1 MEPRHLTLAVLR
13 LMTGAAALGLVLG
26 PVQAASISV
35 REVQDS
41 NALVMTAEIA
51 LQRDD
56 CGRAA
61 ANYAVAAQRLTD
73 AKLAERAAGV
83 ALDCGQYQAAERAAA
98 RWRQLTPTDPGAL
111 RAAMRAELGLYKIDD
126 ARTDFEGWIRSGG
139 ALAPAKGGRPGGNA
153 RGSGTANGGANGAAN
168 GAGDG
173 GSAASAAGA
182 DDGLAEQMGQVASEA
197 GVSATLAMVRGAQVP
212 RLQSGQAQLALAD
225 LAFDGWNYRE
235 ALQYGQR
242 ALTAGAE
249 RAPTQLL
256 LARAHAGLGEA
267 DQAVA
272 AAGAART
279 AAPKDQSFAAADV
292 LILLGRER
300 EARAALESLR
310 ETTALRPQA
319 DRRLG
324 LLAFDRGDY
333 SEAQSVFSALLK
345 DPESSGIAV
354 YYLAAI
360 AERRGETTN
369 ALRGYQMLTGT
380 GLEAAARGRA
390 ANILYKAGQRD
401 DALALLQAKDDA
413 TPAARL
419 EAEIAQA
426 QLLSNGGEGEQ
437 ALARIDDVLA
447 RFPGHPDVLYQKSI
461 LLEKAGRTDAAI
473 AQLEALYKDRP
484 QDGAISNAL
493 GFILADHNRDL
504 TRAQRLINS
513 ALKAEP
519 DNPAILDS
527 LGWLQYRRGMLQA
540 ALPQLERAFRLDQ
553 DGDIGAHWGEVLWAL
568 GDKAKAREIWNRA
581 LMVDPDNELVKAAQQ
596 RAGVPS
602 LSLQGT
608 GTSI

>member
-1 MEPRHLTLAVLR
+1 MQPRHLILAVLQ
-13 LMTGAAALGLVLG
+13 LLSAAALMCA
-26 PVQAASISV
+26 PPTPATASSTAQ
-35 REVQDS
+35 RETEDS
-41 NALVMTAEIA
+41 NALVLTAEIA

-61 ANYAVAAQRLTD
+61 ANYTTAAQRLAD
-73 AKLAERAAGV
+73 AKLAERATGV

-98 RWRQLTPTDPGAL
+98 RWRQLMPGDPAAL
-111 RAAMRAELGLYKIDD
+111 RAVMRADLGLYKIDD
-126 ARTDFEGWIRSGG
+126 ARTAFESWIKSGG
-139 ALAPAKGGRPGGNA
+139 GIAPVKGSR
-153 RGSGTANGGANGAAN
+153 GTA
-168 GAGDG
+168 
-173 GSAASAAGA
+173 
-182 DDGLAEQMGQVASEA
+182 DDNLAEQVSQVAQES
-197 GVSATLAMVRGAQVP
+197 GVSATFAMLRGAQGE
-212 RLQSGQAQLALAD
+212 RLQSGRAQLALAD

-235 ALQYGQR
+235 ALQYAQR
-242 ALTAGAE
+242 ALSAGAE

-279 AAPKDQSFAAADV
+279 AAPKDQSFAAVDV

-300 EARAALESLR
+300 EARMALESLR
-310 ETTALRPQA
+310 DTAALRPQA
-319 DRRLG
+319 ERRLG
-324 LLAFDRGDY
+324 LMAFDRGDY
-333 SEAQSVFSALLK
+333 DEAQSVFSTLVK
-345 DPESSGIAV
+345 DQESSVIAV

-360 AERRGETTN
+360 AERRGESAA
-369 ALRGYQMLTGT
+369 ALRGYQMLSGT
-380 GLEAAARGRA
+380 GLEAAARSRA
-390 ANILYKAGQRD
+390 ATILYKAGQRS
-401 DALALLQAKDDA
+401 DALELLQPKDDA
-413 TPAARL
+413 TPATRL

-426 QLLSNGGEGEQ
+426 QLLSNGGEGDQ

-473 AQLEALYKDRP
+473 AQLEGLYRERP
-484 QDGAISNAL
+484 QDSAISNAL
-493 GFILADHNRDL
+493 GFILADHDRDL
-504 TRAQRLINS
+504 PRAQRLITA

-527 LGWLQYRRGMLQA
+527 MGWLQYRRGMLQA
-540 ALPQLERAFRLDQ
+540 ALPLLERAFRLDQ

-568 GDKAKAREIWNRA
+568 GDKTKARETWNRA
-581 LMVDPDNELVKAAQQ
+581 LMVDPDNALVKAAQQ

-602 LSLQGT
+602 LPIQGT

>member
-1 MEPRHLTLAVLR
+1 MEPRHLTLAVLQ
-13 LMTGAAALGLVLG
+13 LLTGAALACVPLGAAL
-26 PVQAASISV
+26 ASSASL
-35 REVQDS
+35 RETEDS
-41 NALVMTAEIA
+41 NALIMTAEIA
-51 LQRDD
+51 LQRND

-61 ANYAVAAQRLTD
+61 ANYTIAAQRLSD

-98 RWRQLTPTDPGAL
+98 RWRQLTPTEPAAL
-111 RAAMRAELGLYKIDD
+111 RAAMRADLGLFKVDD
-126 ARTDFEGWIRSGG
+126 ARSAFEGWMKNGG
-139 ALAPAKGGRPGGNA
+139 GVGAIKGRGRGADA
-153 RGSGTANGGANGAAN
+153 RGAGAA
-168 GAGDG
+168 AGSDDNI
-173 GSAASAAGA
+173 A
-182 DDGLAEQMGQVASEA
+182 DQLDQVALEA
-197 GVSATLAMVRGAQVP
+197 GVPATLAMLRGAQVT
-212 RLQSGQAQLALAD
+212 RLQTGRAQLALASI
-225 LAFDGWNYRE
+225 AFDGWNYRE

-242 ALTAGAE
+242 ALSAGAE

-267 DQAVA
+267 EQAVA
-272 AAGAART
+272 AAGAARS

-300 EARAALESLR
+300 EARMALESLR
-310 ETTALRPQA
+310 DTVALRPQA

-333 SEAQSVFSALLK
+333 DEAQSVFSALLK
-345 DPESSGIAV
+345 DADSSGIAV

-360 AERRGETTN
+360 AERRGETAA
-369 ALRGYQMLTGT
+369 ALRGYQMLSGT
-380 GLEAAARGRA
+380 GLEAAARTRA
-390 ANILYKAGQRD
+390 ATLLYKEGQRA
-401 DALALLQAKDDA
+401 DALALLQAKEDA

-419 EAEIAQA
+419 GAEIAQA
-426 QLLSNGGEGEQ
+426 QLLSNGGEGDQ

-447 RFPGHPDVLYQKSI
+447 RFPGHPDVLYQKAI

-473 AQLEALYKDRP
+473 AQLEALYRERP
-484 QDGAISNAL
+484 QDGAICNGL
-493 GFILADHNRDL
+493 GFILADHKREL
-504 TRAQRLINS
+504 SRAERLINS
-513 ALKAEP
+513 ALKSEP

-540 ALPQLERAFRLDQ
+540 ALPLLERAFRLDQ

-568 GDKAKAREIWNRA
+568 GDRAKARQTWNRA
-581 LMVDPDNELVKAAQQ
+581 LMVDPDNALVKAAQQ

-602 LSLQGT
+602 LPVQGT

>member
-1 MEPRHLTLAVLR
+1 MELRHLTLAALQ
-13 LMTGAAALGLVLG
+13 LTTGAAALCAMLG
-26 PVQAASISV
+26 SALAASASMRDV
-35 REVQDS
+35 EDS

-61 ANYAVAAQRLTD
+61 ANYTVAAQRLAD
-73 AKLAERAAGV
+73 AKLAERATGV
-83 ALDCGQYQAAERAAA
+83 ALDCGQFQAAERAAA
-98 RWRQLTPTDPGAL
+98 RWRQLTPSDPAAL
-111 RAAMRAELGLYKIDD
+111 RAAMRANLGLYKIDD
-126 ARTDFEGWIRSGG
+126 ARSAFEGWISNGG
-139 ALAPAKGGRPGGNA
+139 GLAPVK
-153 RGSGTANGGANGAAN
+153 RGQRGHEAHGSDNNGAS
-168 GAGDG
+168 
-173 GSAASAAGA
+173 GSSAAGA
-182 DDGLAEQMGQVASEA
+182 AAADDNIAEQMSQVALES
-197 GVSATLAMVRGAQVP
+197 GVPATLAMVRGTQVA
-212 RLQSGQAQLALAD
+212 RLQSGRAQLALGD

-242 ALTAGAE
+242 ALSAGAE

-267 DQAVA
+267 DLAVA
-272 AAGAART
+272 AAGAARS
-279 AAPKDQSFAAADV
+279 AAPKEQSFAAADV

-300 EARAALESLR
+300 DARMALESLR
-310 ETTALRPQA
+310 DTAALRPQA
-319 DRRLG
+319 ERRLG
-324 LLAFDRGDY
+324 LLAFERGDY
-333 SEAQSVFSALLK
+333 GEAQNVFSALLK

-360 AERRGETTN
+360 AERRGEVAS
-369 ALRGYQMLTGT
+369 ALHGYQMLSGT
-380 GLEAAARGRA
+380 GLEAAARSRA
-390 ANILYKAGQRD
+390 ATLLYKEGQRN

-413 TPAARL
+413 PPATRL

-426 QLLSNGGEGEQ
+426 QLLANGGEGDQ

-447 RFPGHPDVLYQKSI
+447 RFPGHPDVLYQKAV

-473 AQLEALYKDRP
+473 AQLEMLYRDRP
-484 QDGAISNAL
+484 QDSAISNAL
-493 GFILADHNRDL
+493 GFILTDHNRDL
-504 TRAQRLINS
+504 SRAQRLINS
-513 ALKAEP
+513 ALKSEP

-540 ALPQLERAFRLDQ
+540 ALPLLERAFRLDQ

-568 GDKAKAREIWNRA
+568 GDKTKARETWNRA
-581 LMVDPDNELVKAAQQ
+581 LMIDPDNALIKAAQQ

>member
-1 MEPRHLTLAVLR
+1 MC
-13 LMTGAAALGLVLG
+13 AAPG
-26 PVQAASISV
+26 QAWGSSSAQ
-35 REVQDS
+35 RESEDS
-41 NALVMTAEIA
+41 NALVLTAEIA

-61 ANYAVAAQRLTD
+61 ANYTIAAQRLAD
-73 AKLAERAAGV
+73 AKLAERATGV

-98 RWRQLTPTDPGAL
+98 RWRQLTPGDPAAL
-111 RAAMRAELGLYKIDD
+111 RAVMRADLGLYKIDD
-126 ARTDFEGWIRSGG
+126 ARTAFESWIKSGG
-139 ALAPAKGGRPGGNA
+139 GVAPVKGSR
-153 RGSGTANGGANGAAN
+153 GTA
-168 GAGDG
+168 
-173 GSAASAAGA
+173 
-182 DDGLAEQMGQVASEA
+182 DDNLAEQVSQVAQES
-197 GVSATLAMVRGAQVP
+197 GVSATFAMLRGAQGE
-212 RLQSGQAQLALAD
+212 RLQSGRAQLALAD

-235 ALQYGQR
+235 ALQYAQR
-242 ALTAGAE
+242 ALSAGAE

-272 AAGAART
+272 AAGAARS
-279 AAPKDQSFAAADV
+279 AAPKDQSFAAVDV

-300 EARAALESLR
+300 EARMALESLR
-310 ETTALRPQA
+310 DTAALRPQA
-319 DRRLG
+319 ERRLG

-333 SEAQSVFSALLK
+333 DEAQSVFSTLVK
-345 DPESSGIAV
+345 DQESSVIAV

-360 AERRGETTN
+360 AERRGESAA
-369 ALRGYQMLTGT
+369 ALRGYQMLSGT
-380 GLEAAARGRA
+380 GLEAAARSRA
-390 ANILYKAGQRD
+390 ATILYKAGQRS
-401 DALALLQAKDDA
+401 DALELLQAKDDA
-413 TPAARL
+413 APATRL

-426 QLLSNGGEGEQ
+426 QLLSNGGEGDQ

-473 AQLEALYKDRP
+473 AQLEGLYRDRP

-493 GFILADHNRDL
+493 GFILADHDRDL
-504 TRAQRLINS
+504 PRAQRLIAA

-527 LGWLQYRRGMLQA
+527 MGWLQFRRGMLQA
-540 ALPQLERAFRLDQ
+540 ALPLLERAYRLDQ

-568 GDKAKAREIWNRA
+568 GDKTKARETWNRA
-581 LMVDPDNELVKAAQQ
+581 LMVDPDNALVKAAQQ

-602 LSLQGT
+602 LPIQGT

>member
-13 LMTGAAALGLVLG
+13 LLTGAALACAPLAAA
-26 PVQAASISV
+26 QASSASL
-35 REVQDS
+35 RETEDS
-41 NALVMTAEIA
+41 NALIMTAEIA

-61 ANYAVAAQRLTD
+61 ANYTIAAQRLTD

-98 RWRQLTPTDPGAL
+98 RWRQLTPTDPAAL

-126 ARTDFEGWIRSGG
+126 ARTDFEGWIRGGG
-139 ALAPAKGGRPGGNA
+139 ALAAAKGGRRGENA
-153 RGSGTANGGANGAAN
+153 SGNGGSNGAAN

-173 GSAASAAGA
+173 GSRASAAA
-182 DDGLAEQMGQVASEA
+182 IDDGLAEQMGAVASEA

-310 ETTALRPQA
+310 ETATLRPQA

-360 AERRGETTN
+360 AERRGESAN

-380 GLEAAARGRA
+380 GLEAAARSRA

-602 LSLQGT
+602 VSLQGT

>member
-1 MEPRHLTLAVLR
+1 
-13 LMTGAAALGLVLG
+13 MTGAAALSLLLG
-26 PVQAASISV
+26 PVQAASTSM

-61 ANYAVAAQRLTD
+61 ANYTVAAQRLTD
-73 AKLAERAAGV
+73 AKLAERATGV

-98 RWRQLTPTDPGAL
+98 RWRQLTPTDPAAL

-126 ARTDFEGWIRSGG
+126 ARTDFEGWIRGGG
-139 ALAPAKGGRPGGNA
+139 ALAAAKGGRRGENA
-153 RGSGTANGGANGAAN
+153 SGNGGSNGAAN

-173 GSAASAAGA
+173 GSRASAAA
-182 DDGLAEQMGQVASEA
+182 IDDGLAEQMGAVASEA

-310 ETTALRPQA
+310 ETATLRPQA

-360 AERRGETTN
+360 AERRGESAN

-380 GLEAAARGRA
+380 GLEAAARSRA

-602 LSLQGT
+602 VSLQGT

>member
-1 MEPRHLTLAVLR
+1 ML
-13 LMTGAAALGLVLG
+13 GSAL
-26 PVQAASISV
+26 AASASV
-35 REVQDS
+35 RDVEDS

-61 ANYAVAAQRLTD
+61 ANYTVAAQRLAD
-73 AKLAERAAGV
+73 AKLAERATGV
-83 ALDCGQYQAAERAAA
+83 ALDCGQFQAAERAAA
-98 RWRQLTPTDPGAL
+98 RWRQLTPSDPAAL
-111 RAAMRAELGLYKIDD
+111 RAAMRADLGLYKIDD
-126 ARTDFEGWIRSGG
+126 ARSAFEGWISNGG
-139 ALAPAKGGRPGGNA
+139 GLAPVK
-153 RGSGTANGGANGAAN
+153 RGQRGHEAHGSDNNGAS
-168 GAGDG
+168 
-173 GSAASAAGA
+173 GSSAAGA
-182 DDGLAEQMGQVASEA
+182 AAADDNIAEQMSQVALES
-197 GVSATLAMVRGAQVP
+197 GVPATLAMVRGTQVA
-212 RLQSGQAQLALAD
+212 RLQSGRAQLALGD

-242 ALTAGAE
+242 ALSAGAE

-267 DQAVA
+267 DLAVA
-272 AAGAART
+272 AAGAARS
-279 AAPKDQSFAAADV
+279 AAPKEQSFAAADV

-300 EARAALESLR
+300 DARMALENLR
-310 ETTALRPQA
+310 DTAALRPQA
-319 DRRLG
+319 ERRLG
-324 LLAFDRGDY
+324 LLAFERGDY
-333 SEAQSVFSALLK
+333 GEAQNVFSALLK

-360 AERRGETTN
+360 AERRGEVAS
-369 ALRGYQMLTGT
+369 ALHGYQMLSGT
-380 GLEAAARGRA
+380 GLEAAARSRA
-390 ANILYKAGQRD
+390 ATLLYKEGQRN

-413 TPAARL
+413 PPATRL

-426 QLLSNGGEGEQ
+426 QLLANGGEGDQ

-447 RFPGHPDVLYQKSI
+447 RFPGHPDVLYQKAV

-473 AQLEALYKDRP
+473 AQLEMLYRDRP
-484 QDGAISNAL
+484 QDSAISNAL
-493 GFILADHNRDL
+493 GFILTDHNRDL
-504 TRAQRLINS
+504 SRAQRLINS
-513 ALKAEP
+513 ALKSEP

-540 ALPQLERAFRLDQ
+540 ALPLLERAFRLDQ

-568 GDKAKAREIWNRA
+568 GDKTKARETWNRA
-581 LMVDPDNELVKAAQQ
+581 LMIDPDNALIKAAQQ

>member
-1 MEPRHLTLAVLR
+1 MEPRHLTLAARKL
-13 LMTGAAALGLVLG
+13 LTGATALCALLG
-26 PVQAASISV
+26 TALASSDSLRDV
-35 REVQDS
+35 EDS

-61 ANYAVAAQRLTD
+61 ANYTVAAQRLAD
-73 AKLAERAAGV
+73 ARLAERATGV
-83 ALDCGQYQAAERAAA
+83 ALDCGQFQAAERAAA
-98 RWRQLTPTDPGAL
+98 RWRQLTPTDPAPL
-111 RAAMRAELGLYKIDD
+111 RAAMRANLGLYKIDD
-126 ARTDFEGWIRSGG
+126 ARSAFEGWISNGG
-139 ALAPAKGGRPGGNA
+139 GLAPARRGQRGHDAKGGEHN
-153 RGSGTANGGANGAAN
+153 
-168 GAGDG
+168 
-173 GSAASAAGA
+173 SAAGSSGAGGAAA
-182 DDGLAEQMGQVASEA
+182 DDNIAEQMSQVALES
-197 GVSATLAMVRGAQVP
+197 GVSATLAMVRGAQVA
-212 RLQSGQAQLALAD
+212 RLQSGRAQLALAD

-242 ALTAGAE
+242 ALSAGAE

-267 DQAVA
+267 DLAVA
-272 AAGAART
+272 AAGAARS
-279 AAPKDQSFAAADV
+279 AAPKEQSFAAADV
-292 LILLGRER
+292 LIVLGRER
-300 EARAALESLR
+300 EARMALESLR
-310 ETTALRPQA
+310 DSAALRPQA
-319 DRRLG
+319 ERRLG

-333 SEAQSVFSALLK
+333 GEAQNVFSALLK

-360 AERRGETTN
+360 AERRGEVAN
-369 ALRGYQMLTGT
+369 ALRGYQMLSGT
-380 GLEAAARGRA
+380 GLEAAARNRA
-390 ANILYKAGQRD
+390 ATLLYKEGQRS

-413 TPAARL
+413 PPATRL

-426 QLLSNGGEGEQ
+426 QLLANGGEGNQ

-447 RFPGHPDVLYQKSI
+447 RFPGHPDVLYQKAV

-473 AQLEALYKDRP
+473 AQLEMLYRDRP
-484 QDGAISNAL
+484 QDSAISNAL

-504 TRAQRLINS
+504 SRAQRLINS
-513 ALKAEP
+513 ALKSEP

-540 ALPQLERAFRLDQ
+540 ALPLLERAFRLDQ

-568 GDKAKAREIWNRA
+568 GDKAKARETWNRA
-581 LMVDPDNELVKAAQQ
+581 LMIDPDNALVKAAQQ